1 MKKQDCFLFGSIFKA
16 HGYKGYVNLYNET
29 NITIN
34 TSEIKIAYLEEDNTL
49 IPFFI
54 EDIRLK
60 KPKILIV
67 KFEDVNKQ
75 NEVEKILRK
84 NVYFDKKLIPNNQIE
99 TNQKI
104 IGFVTI
110 DKNLGKIGVVKEI
123 DKTTKQKLI
132 KVKNKTQEFFI
143 PFHKNF
149 IKKINLKQ
157 QVIEV
162 DIPRDLLSLN

>member
-16 HGYKGYVNLYNET
+16 HGYKGYVNLYNERD
-29 NITIN
+29 ITIN
-34 TSEIKIAYLEEDNTL
+34 ISEIKIGYLEEDKTL

-67 KFEDVNKQ
+67 KFEGINQ
-75 NEVEKILRK
+75 ENEVAKILRK
-84 NVYFDKKLIPNNQIE
+84 NVYFDRKLMTTNQIE

-110 DKNLGKIGVVKEI
+110 DKDLGNIGIVKEI
-123 DKTTKQKLI
+123 NNTTKQGLI
-132 KVKNKTQEFFI
+132 KVKNNTQEFFI

-149 IKKINLKQ
+149 VKRINFIFQSYFIKSEI
-157 QVIEV
+157 
-162 DIPRDLLSLN
+162 